1 MMGMNTEAIK
11 KSSISEYLLKNG
23 IMTFLFSAIGIIA
36 CAQALTFLLAGSSFS
51 AVLENLRDKNL
62 ASQWFTSV
70 LLAVSS
76 VLAWAI
82 SNAAANKSDK
92 RTWQGTA
99 LFFLLVSA
107 AEVVSL
113 RDFFGWSYFFTAKV
127 SSLTA
132 WWSALAVIS
141 ALSLWG
147 GSSLRKAL
155 SDSPKAVLPL
165 IFGTL
170 LYTAGSLGDAF
181 VIMMAA
187 KSDTIG
193 LFWPDQIVMNG
204 TFKMLGAAVLSA
216 GLMLHEEYLQ
226 TQIRRVLSGRAP
238 VALPGVRTETAS
250 WALRMIGTPTRDE
263 MLMQQESARA
273 ADRSRQEKQG
283 IKAGE

>member
-1 MMGMNTEAIK
+1 MSGE
-11 KSSISEYLLKNG
+11 G
-23 IMTFLFSAIGIIA
+23 P
-36 CAQALTFLLAGSSFS
+36 
-51 AVLENLRDKNL
+51 
-62 ASQWFTSV
+62 
-70 LLAVSS
+70 
-76 VLAWAI
+76 
-82 SNAAANKSDK
+82 
-92 RTWQGTA
+92 
-99 LFFLLVSA
+99 
-107 AEVVSL
+107 
-113 RDFFGWSYFFTAKV
+113 
-127 SSLTA
+127 
-132 WWSALAVIS
+132 
-141 ALSLWG
+141 LSLWG

-181 VIMMAA
+181 VIMMGA

-193 LFWPDQIVMNG
+193 LFWPVQIVMNG

-238 VALPGVRTETAS
+238 VALPGVKTETAS

-263 MLMQQESARA
+263 LLMQQESARA